1 MLMFLFFF
9 PFIFYFIFQTKIS
22 KVPVITPKKTGKR
35 RRKIQ
40 SRKNIGFF
48 NTNLVFDCGGL
59 SSVENLKPHVIEKV
73 NDSLWCA
80 YFFLFHFGIDFFFFF
95 EMGIEI
101 IFSYYIKT
109 LNIINNI
116 SIQHIIVNGL
126 SKLKP

>member
-1 MLMFLFFF
+1 MVGLDFVNALCIHVGIENVDVSVLLPLHLLFHFSD
-9 PFIFYFIFQTKIS
+9 KDL

-73 NDSLWCA
+73 NDSL
-80 YFFLFHFGIDFFFFF
+80 
-95 EMGIEI
+95 
-101 IFSYYIKT
+101 
-109 LNIINNI
+109 
-116 SIQHIIVNGL
+116 
-126 SKLKP
+126 